1 MKEQLPEEYW
11 DELIAEYRKYLLSA
25 SATMVSQAETRLP
38 ATALDCKRVG
48 YDAGWLA
55 SFRRSNVELVSSA
68 ITAVTENGIETENG
82 ESYDVDIIIWATGFH
97 VTDTGVGL
105 SHGVYGEDG
114 TELSEKYKAR
124 GGAYGF
130 LGVGLPEVSLLGSP
144 ADQVKKLTIAALAY
158 RCQTTLPY
166 SDRIQSRASGKAR
179 KGCISPWL
187 ILRIPLQDEL
197 GLYYR

>member
-1 MKEQLPEEYW
+1 MPQAKAR
-11 DELIAEYRKYLLSA
+11 LI
-25 SATMVSQAETRLP
+25 

-82 ESYDVDIIIWATGFH
+82 KFYDVDIIIWATGFH

-114 TELSEKYKAR
+114 IELSEKYKAR

-130 LGVGLPEVSLLGSP
+130 LGVGLPEVTLLDRP
-144 ADQVKKLTIAALAY
+144 AEQVKKLTIAASPTGAKLLC
-158 RCQTTLPY
+158 RTRTEFNRVRP
-166 SDRIQSRASGKAR
+166 DKHEKAI
-179 KGCISPWL
+179 CPSL
-187 ILRIPLQDEL
+187 ILWIPLQDEL